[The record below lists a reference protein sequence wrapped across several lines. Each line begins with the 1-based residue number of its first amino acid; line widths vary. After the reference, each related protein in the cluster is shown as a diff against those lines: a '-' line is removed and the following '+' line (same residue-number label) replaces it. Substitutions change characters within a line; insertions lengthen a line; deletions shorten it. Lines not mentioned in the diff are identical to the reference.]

1 MKIQL
6 QTPPPIKFGVMLMAV
21 LIFSAPFVAIA
32 TQHSVMLEAK
42 AAAEADAEAK
52 TSKSTWLTL
61 GCLGGL
67 IAVAAG
73 YVYAPSP
80 PAGAL
85 LGKSPEYI
93 AAYSD
98 AYAQKA
104 KGIQRRYAMY
114 GCVLNTLGSVALAVA
129 AAAAEESEGN

>member
-1 MKIQL
+1 
-6 QTPPPIKFGVMLMAV
+6 MLMAV

-32 TQHSVMLEAK
+32 TQHPVTLEAK
-42 AAAEADAEAK
+42 AAAEADAESQTNK
-52 TSKSTWLTL
+52 TAWLAL
-61 GCLGGL
+61 GCLGGV
-67 IAVAAG
+67 IAVVAG

-80 PAGAL
+80 PVGAL

-104 KGIQRRYAMY
+104 KGIQGRNAMY
-114 GCVLNTLGSVALAVA
+114 GCVLNTVLVVALAVA
-129 AAAAEESEGN
+129 GESEGN

>member
-6 QTPPPIKFGVMLMAV
+6 QTPIKFGVMLMAV

-52 TSKSTWLTL
+52 TSKFAWFARGCGGGVL
-61 GCLGGL
+61 GLASAY
-67 IAVAAG
+67 I
-73 YVYAPSP
+73 YEPSP
-80 PAGAL
+80 SAGAL
-85 LGKSPEYI
+85 LGKSPEYV

-98 AYAQKA
+98 TYAEKA
-104 KGIQRRYAMY
+104 KDIQKRNAMY
-114 GCVLNTLGSVALAVA
+114 GCVLRTLGAVTLAVVLVA
-129 AAAAEESEGN
+129 SEASEDN